1 MHLDTYIQT
10 TACINSIR
18 NKTVIN
24 SDIFETHH
32 SQFQK
37 QLQLK
42 THLSSAQNNQVINS
56 KHNSHL
62 QTSTQNTT
70 AIYILQT
77 STQNT
82 TAIYKHQLKTQQ
94 RFFYNPLGIL
104 MFLFLPAVNQLI
116 SCHVDMVPGRKG
128 PVKGGGEGET
138 LTLLNTVTMVP
149 VWKGPVNRGGSGRL

>member
-62 QTSTQNTT
+62 Q
-70 AIYILQT
+70 I

-149 VWKGPVNRGGSGRL
+149 VWKGPVNRGESGRL